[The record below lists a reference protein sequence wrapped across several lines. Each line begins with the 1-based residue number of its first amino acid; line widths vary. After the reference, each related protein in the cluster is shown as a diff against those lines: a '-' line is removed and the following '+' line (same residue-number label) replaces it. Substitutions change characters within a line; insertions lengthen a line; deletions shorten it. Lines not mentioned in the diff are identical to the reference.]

1 MTTIAHLREA
11 KVILSA
17 NKTAEAHRL
26 IETVVYSFF
35 DTEKPRRKARANLV
49 FWVG

>member
-17 NKTAEAHRL
+17 NKTQRHIRSLKLSYILCSTQKNPVE
-26 IETVVYSFF
+26 
-35 DTEKPRRKARANLV
+35 RREQILS